1 MVIGSKNTEN
11 CVRFISYTGKYPNL
25 CSGVLTLEIDGKEY
39 KFGHNYSN
47 YHYDANGKGIF
58 TDEDPANPNFEAFWS
73 TGGCIAGTMENLY
86 AENGEWQI
94 DADDLP
100 EQFRDLAD
108 EIDRVFNENVDY
120 GCCGGCI

>member
-11 CVRFISYTGKYPNL
+11 RVRFISYTGRCPNL

-47 YHYDANGKGIF
+47 YHYDANGNGRF
-58 TDEDPANPNFEAFWS
+58 TDEDPDNPNFEKFWS
-73 TGGCIAGTMENLY
+73 SGGRISGSMEDLY
-86 AENGEWQI
+86 TETGEWQI
-94 DADDLP
+94 DANDLP
-100 EQFRDLAD
+100 EQFRDLID